1 MALLKRSNLRQL
13 ILVLALLST
22 LGTVLNM
29 YFTSS
34 EVQKQA
40 LIESTLE
47 SHKAYASKLADST
60 QIFLES
66 VIIDLAYSADT
77 IARHWHDPNYIK
89 QEIFRITKHNQVFNS
104 VVLVDANGLILDSSS
119 AAIELV
125 GTKLTTEGTVAS
137 LKSKQAHISQPYES
151 ALKNLLIMISYPV
164 YTESGTYLGFIGGT
178 IYLKEENIL
187 SRLLGEHYYQNDSYF
202 YVIDQQGRLLF
213 HPDAERLGATIA
225 TLSPW
230 LKSAINGKS
239 GQARIINGQGIEM
252 LSGYAHIPAANWGVV
267 SQRPLKSTLESHV
280 GLMEKVF
287 FKSLPINLLMLAL
300 IWLFAWLIS
309 NPLRQLAANA
319 KIMRKFSTIE
329 NVRGIRAWYF
339 EANQLKNAFLV
350 GLQSI
355 HDQFGQL
362 REDVR
367 TDPLTGLYNRR
378 ALDYAFKRSEQNQT
392 PFSVITLDI
401 DHFKRVNDTYGH
413 AVGDVVLQELAK
425 IMQASSREQDLCIRV
440 GGEEFTMILPNC
452 SVNTATEIAERLRTA
467 VAQHDFTTV
476 GKLHISLGV
485 AEWPLHEPDPAAVLK
500 LADDMLYAAKKNGRN
515 QVKVAP
521 FPSTIY

>member
-239 GQARIINGQGIEM
+239 GQARILKLTQLKQGDSCCHRFRRRDIQ
-252 LSGYAHIPAANWGVV
+252 S
-267 SQRPLKSTLESHV
+267 RPSSKTSSKRFVCRH
-280 GLMEKVF
+280 
-287 FKSLPINLLMLAL
+287 SLPPQTG
-300 IWLFAWLIS
+300 S
-309 NPLRQLAANA
+309 
-319 KIMRKFSTIE
+319 
-329 NVRGIRAWYF
+329 
-339 EANQLKNAFLV
+339 
-350 GLQSI
+350 
-355 HDQFGQL
+355 
-362 REDVR
+362 
-367 TDPLTGLYNRR
+367 LTS
-378 ALDYAFKRSEQNQT
+378 RS
-392 PFSVITLDI
+392 P
-401 DHFKRVNDTYGH
+401 
-413 AVGDVVLQELAK
+413 
-425 IMQASSREQDLCIRV
+425 
-440 GGEEFTMILPNC
+440 
-452 SVNTATEIAERLRTA
+452 
-467 VAQHDFTTV
+467 
-476 GKLHISLGV
+476 SL
-485 AEWPLHEPDPAAVLK
+485 
-500 LADDMLYAAKKNGRN
+500 
-515 QVKVAP
+515 
-521 FPSTIY
+521 